1 MELKIAFIDSTSK
14 YLITRSVLIT
24 GGHFSTNYVCLP
36 VYALLRLMTSD
47 HFVPETFLL
56 ILFLSAS
63 KRVYWHELLAFTAA
77 LRRHFV
83 TSYFSVFFS
92 KRVQSFGYYKE
103 CHHPKQSSAHKD
115 TLSIPKL
122 FFTL

>member
-47 HFVPETFLL
+47 HFVPETFFINIISECEQARLL
-56 ILFLSAS
+56 ARAPGFYSSATAAFCYQLFLC
-63 KRVYWHELLAFTAA
+63 
-77 LRRHFV
+77 
-83 TSYFSVFFS
+83 VFL
-92 KRVQSFGYYKE
+92 KARAVLWVLQRM
-103 CHHPKQSSAHKD
+103 
-115 TLSIPKL
+115 LSP
-122 FFTL
+122 